1 MLFMQNAKNDTKKI
15 FLKKGA
21 CSHTFFHILNREF
34 GNNKPIEE
42 RATDPLAGGILQM
55 GHQCGM
61 LWGASMAVGAEAH
74 RRTEN
79 IDDAL
84 SLAIRATQ
92 NLMKSFHNR
101 TKSHHCSDI
110 TDTDFSNKMQM
121 LRYMLFRA
129 HSCFSLAK
137 HWTADAIKAAKEG
150 LTTNSTPLPNKC
162 TCCTSELVKK
172 MNGTEEQMATVAG
185 LAGGMGL
192 SGNACA
198 ALSTAIWMKAMKWCK
213 KNPDKS
219 LYKYPEGQQIL
230 DTFHK
235 ITGNMIECK
244 EITGKEF
251 TSIEDHTEFID
262 NGGCKNIIEE
272 LSKI

>member
-1 MLFMQNAKNDTKKI
+1 MQRVKNDTKKI

-34 GNNKPIEE
+34 DNNKPVEE

-61 LWGASMAVGAEAH
+61 LWGSSMAVGQEAY
-74 RRTEN
+74 RRTDT
-79 IDDAL
+79 IDQAL
-84 SLAIRATQ
+84 ALAMKATQ
-92 NLMKSFHNR
+92 HLMRSFHDR
-101 TKSHHCSDI
+101 TRSHHCSDI
-110 TDTDFSNKMQM
+110 TETDFSKRLHM
-121 LRYMLFRA
+121 LRYMIFRA

-150 LTTNSTPLPNKC
+150 LSSSSPLPNKC
-162 TCCTSELVKK
+162 LCCTSELVKK
-172 MNGTEEQMATVAG
+172 MNGSSEQMATVAG

-213 KNPDKS
+213 DNPDKS
-219 LYKYPEGQQIL
+219 LYNYPEGRNIL
-230 DTFHK
+230 EAFYK
-235 ITGNMIECK
+235 VTGNTIECK
-244 EITGKEF
+244 EITGKRFEN
-251 TSIEDHTEFID
+251 IEEHTEFIE
-262 NGGCKNIIEE
+262 NGGCKDIINE
-272 LSKI
+272 LSKIS